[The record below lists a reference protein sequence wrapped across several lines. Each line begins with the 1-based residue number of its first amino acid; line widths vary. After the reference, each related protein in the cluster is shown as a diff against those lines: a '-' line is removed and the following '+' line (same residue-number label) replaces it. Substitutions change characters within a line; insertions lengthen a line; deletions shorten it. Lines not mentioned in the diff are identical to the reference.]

1 MGLIFIFILFGT
13 IGKVTTNYEYQYYPF
28 LSDRKEMPNE
38 STRLAYHEPGVLF
51 KFTLKSFWKC
61 DKPPTYGAATS
72 GAALSWF
79 FHTFQE
85 FCLREKKTLSDQL
98 IV

>member
-51 KFTLKSFWKC
+51 KFTLK
-61 DKPPTYGAATS
+61 
-72 GAALSWF
+72 F
-79 FHTFQE
+79 FLE
-85 FCLREKKTLSDQL
+85 M
-98 IV
+98 